1 MVHMSGVMLGHSKY
15 IEQKLL
21 VKSNKKNILIQ
32 AAVGVFVRKHI
43 FLLLTINNLFY
54 SNLIFVK

>member
-43 FLLLTINNLFY
+43 FLNF
-54 SNLIFVK
+54 